1 MLKLFA
7 IFQFVFIG
15 IGTFAQ
21 SDTSVHIKKI
31 KPVPPWWVE
40 RFQISAGL
48 FVPVNNTV
56 VEVGNE
62 SGTFGT
68 TIDFENDL
76 GFTKST
82 ATFLGGVQWRAS
94 RRSKF
99 ALDYFHLSR
108 KSTHTTQKE
117 IEFKDST
124 YPVNASINAFFST
137 DIYQFSYGYALFL
150 NPRYEFGL
158 AIGAHIARINAGIGL
173 SGGAGL
179 KTNFDFTA
187 PLPDLGVWGGYA
199 INKRWAVNASFNYLS
214 LTVGDYR
221 GRILSYNAG
230 ITYGILKNLTASLGY
245 TGLNFKVDVT
255 KDHYKGYFKWG
266 YHGPALSVIYA
277 FGKNKWRQ

>member
-108 KSTHTTQKE
+108 KSTHTIQKE

-124 YPVNASINAFFST
+124 YPVNTSVNAFFST
-137 DIYQFSYGYALFL
+137 DIYQFSYGYALLL

-158 AIGAHIARINAGIGL
+158 AIGAHVARINAGIGL
-173 SGGAGL
+173 TSGAGIA
-179 KTNFDFTA
+179 TNFDFTA

-199 INKRWAVNASFNYLS
+199 ISKKWAVNASFNYLA
-214 LTVGDYR
+214 LTVGDIR
-221 GRILSYNAG
+221 GRILSYNAS
-230 ITYGILKNLTASLGY
+230 ITYLILKNFSASLGY
-245 TGLNFKVDVT
+245 TGLDFKVDVT
-255 KDHYKGYFKWG
+255 KDRYKGFFEWG
-266 YHGPALSVIYA
+266 YHGPSLIAKYA
-277 FGKNKWRQ
+277 FGRNKWRQ

>member
-1 MLKLFA
+1 MHKLFA
-7 IFQFVFIG
+7 ILLFVFIG
-15 IGTFAQ
+15 ITTFAQ
-21 SDTSVHIKKI
+21 TDTSVHTKKT

-82 ATFLGGVQWRAS
+82 TTFLGGVQWRAS

-99 ALDYFHLSR
+99 ALDYFHISR
-108 KSTHTTQKE
+108 KSTHTLQKE

-124 YPVNASINAFFST
+124 YPVNTTVNAFFNT
-137 DIYQFSYGYALFL
+137 DIFQVSYGYALFL

-158 AIGAHIARINAGIGL
+158 AIGAHIAKINAGIGL
-173 SGGAGL
+173 TSGEGIE
-179 KTNFDFTA
+179 TNFDFTA
-187 PLPDLGVWGGYA
+187 PLPDFGVWGGYA
-199 INKRWAVNASFNYLS
+199 INNRWAVKGAFNYLA
-214 LTVGDYR
+214 LTVGDIR
-221 GRILSYNAG
+221 GRILSYNAS
-230 ITYGILKNLTASLGY
+230 ITYGILKNLSANLGY

-266 YHGPALSVIYA
+266 YHGPALTVNYT
-277 FGKNKWRQ
+277 FGNNKWHQ

>member
-1 MLKLFA
+1 MVKHFTILL
-7 IFQFVFIG
+7 FVFIG
-15 IGTFAQ
+15 VSTFAQ
-21 SDTSVHIKKI
+21 TDTSIHTKKI

-40 RFQISAGL
+40 RFHISAGL

-62 SGTFGT
+62 SGSFGT

-82 ATFLGGVQWRAS
+82 STFLGGVQWRAS

-99 ALDYFHLSR
+99 ELDYFHLSR
-108 KSTHTTQKE
+108 NSTHTLQKE

-124 YPVNASINAFFST
+124 YHVNTTVNAFFKT

-150 NPRYEFGL
+150 NPRYEAGL

-173 SGGAGL
+173 SSGAGVE
-179 KTNFDFTA
+179 TDFDFTA

-199 INKRWAVNASFNYLS
+199 INKRWAVNAAFNYLS
-214 LTVGDYR
+214 LTIGDIR
-221 GRILSYNAG
+221 GRILSYNARV
-230 ITYGILKNLTASLGY
+230 TYGILKNLSASLGY

-255 KDHYKGYFKWG
+255 KDHFKGYFKWG
-266 YHGPALSVIYA
+266 YSGPALTVNYA